1 MLYQIEN
8 RNTPISTGIFTGLST
23 IPHIHSHLELIYM
36 EEGSSMA
43 TVDNKDFLI
52 EKGDLFL
59 SFPNQI
65 HYYHDRSTVSGYLF
79 IFSPDLFKDF
89 KEIFQTQV
97 PYSPIIKCNQLPLDL
112 RSRLKKIKNK
122 NRSESNFEKIA
133 AKGYLLTLL
142 AELLPLMTLVAT
154 PTDHDSIKSVLTY
167 CSENYTEPLTL
178 ELISKE
184 LHLNKYYISHIFN
197 ERMNIG
203 FADFVNSLRIE
214 HACNLLEK
222 GSNITEIAFAS
233 GFSSIRTFNRVFVQN
248 MGMTPRD
255 YIKSKESG
263 TPVLTSREQ
272 FQMCCDNCM
281 E

>member
-8 RNTPISTGIFTGLST
+8 RGVPLSTGTFTGLST

-36 EEGSSMA
+36 EEGSCMA

-65 HYYHDRSTVSGYLF
+65 HYYHDRSVVSGYLF
-79 IFSPDLFKDF
+79 IFSADLFKDF
-89 KEIFQTQV
+89 KEIFQTKV

-112 RSRLKKIKNK
+112 RSRLKKIKTK
-122 NRSESNFEKIA
+122 NRSDSNYEKIA
-133 AKGYLLTLL
+133 AKGYLLSLL
-142 AELLPLMTLVAT
+142 AEILPLMNLVT
-154 PTDHDSIKSVLTY
+154 STTDHDSIKSILTY

-178 ELISKE
+178 EQISKE

-197 ERMNIG
+197 ERMNIS
-203 FADFVNSLRIE
+203 FTDFINSLRIE
-214 HACNLLEK
+214 HACNLLER
-222 GSNITEIAFAS
+222 GSNITEIAFSS

-248 MGMTPRD
+248 MGMSPRD
-255 YIKSKESG
+255 YAKSKENG
-263 TPVLTSREQ
+263 TPVLTRKEQ
-272 FQMCCDNCM
+272 FQLCCDECM
-281 E
+281 Q